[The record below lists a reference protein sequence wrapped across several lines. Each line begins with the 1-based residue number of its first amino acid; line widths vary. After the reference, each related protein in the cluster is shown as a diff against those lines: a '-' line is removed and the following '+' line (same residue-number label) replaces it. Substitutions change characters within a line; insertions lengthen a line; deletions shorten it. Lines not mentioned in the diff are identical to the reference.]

1 MLTSKKHEEQ
11 VEREHKH
18 SAQAQITKL
27 KNELEEMKRKLS
39 VEDKQATGKNN
50 CKLYYYALNS

>member
-27 KNELEEMKRKLS
+27 KNELEEMKRKL